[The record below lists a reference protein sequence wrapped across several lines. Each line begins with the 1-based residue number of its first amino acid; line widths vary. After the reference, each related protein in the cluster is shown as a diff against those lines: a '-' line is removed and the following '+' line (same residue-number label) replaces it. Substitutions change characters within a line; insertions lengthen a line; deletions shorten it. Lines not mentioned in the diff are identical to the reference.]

1 MRLRPPRGLRVRLVV
16 AFLLVSALSALIT
29 AALTFRQARSAI
41 LDRTQDNAVHELR
54 AQVDSLAPDLPFP
67 PTTQDLRNFTRQLD
81 RAGTSRDWR
90 TAASYRGGPPVSAPG
105 ETRKTEVPAALRTA
119 VGEEDAVVRQRVER
133 DGTPWLV
140 IGMPVLY
147 GTEGAGERRAVS
159 GLVVYA
165 DFSLDGD
172 KADIAALVTAAQ
184 AGAVPALVIA
194 LGPALFAARRVLR
207 PVRGLRNGAEKLASG
222 DLGTRLPVT
231 GHDELSDLTRTFN
244 AMATHLEQDDAELR
258 RMEATARRFAAD
270 VAHELRTPLAAMT
283 AVTEVLDEDARGGTL
298 PADTADAVLLISDET
313 RKLARM
319 VEDLMEV
326 SRFDAG
332 AATLHLDEVALRT
345 LVEKTVQLRGW
356 QMPPGRVV
364 VEVPDDVRVS
374 VDPRRIDVVLANLI
388 GNGLRHGAPPVVV
401 RARREPSSE
410 ARDAGGGDLVVTVT
424 DHGAGIPDDVLPHVF
439 DRFYK
444 ADAARTRSE
453 GSGLG
458 LAIAAENVRLHHG
471 TLTAANSPEGGAEF
485 TLTLPLVL
493 PRPDVPEVEEGP

>member
-67 PTTQDLRNFTRQLD
+67 PTTQDLRNFTLQLD

-105 ETRKTEVPAALRTA
+105 AERSTAIPAALREA
-119 VGEEDAVVRQRVER
+119 VGQRKDAVVRQRVER

-147 GTEGAGERRAVS
+147 GTDGEGDRAAAS

-194 LGPALFAARRVLR
+194 LAPALFAARRVLR
-207 PVRGLRNGAEKLASG
+207 PVRGLRNGAEQLASG

-244 AMATHLEQDDAELR
+244 AMATHLERDDAELR

-270 VAHELRTPLAAMT
+270 VAHELRTPLAAMA
-283 AVTEVLDEDARGGTL
+283 AVTEVLDEDAHSGAL
-298 PADTADAVLLISDET
+298 PADTADAVLLVSEET
-313 RKLARM
+313 RKLTRM

-345 LVEKTVQLRGW
+345 LVEKTVHLRGW
-356 QMPPGRVV
+356 QVPPGRVV

-401 RARREPSSE
+401 RARHEPGSGPE
-410 ARDAGGGDLVVTVT
+410 DPEGGTVVVTVT
-424 DHGAGIPDDVLPHVF
+424 DHGPGIPDDVLPHVF

-471 TLTAANSPEGGAEF
+471 TLTAATSPEGGAEF
-485 TLTLPLVL
+485 TLTLPVAL
-493 PRPDVPEVEEGP
+493 PRPEVEEGP

>member
-67 PTTQDLRNFTRQLD
+67 PTTQDLRNFTLQLD

-90 TAASYRGGPPVSAPG
+90 TAASYRDGPPVSAPG
-105 ETRKTEVPAALRTA
+105 AERSTAIPAALREA
-119 VGEEDAVVRQRVER
+119 VGERKDAVVRQRVER

-147 GTEGAGERRAVS
+147 GTDGEGDRAAAS

-194 LGPALFAARRVLR
+194 LVPALFAARRVLR
-207 PVRGLRNGAEKLASG
+207 PVRGLRNGAEQLASG

-244 AMATHLEQDDAELR
+244 AMATHLERDDAELR

-270 VAHELRTPLAAMT
+270 VAHELRTPLAAMA
-283 AVTEVLDEDARGGTL
+283 AVTEVLDEDAHSGAL
-298 PADTADAVLLISDET
+298 PADTADAVLLVSEET
-313 RKLARM
+313 RKLTRM

-345 LVEKTVQLRGW
+345 LVEKTVHLRGW
-356 QMPPGRVV
+356 QAPPGRVV

-401 RARREPSSE
+401 RARHEPGSGPGDPE
-410 ARDAGGGDLVVTVT
+410 GGTVVVTVT
-424 DHGAGIPDDVLPHVF
+424 DHGPGIPDDVLPHVF

-471 TLTAANSPEGGAEF
+471 TLTAATSPEGGAEF
-485 TLTLPLVL
+485 TLTLPLAL
-493 PRPDVPEVEEGP
+493 PRPEVEEAP

>member
-67 PTTQDLRNFTRQLD
+67 PTTQDLRNFTLQLD

-105 ETRKTEVPAALRTA
+105 AERSTAIPAALREA
-119 VGEEDAVVRQRVER
+119 VGQRKDAVVRQRVER

-147 GTEGAGERRAVS
+147 GTDGEGDRPAAS

-194 LGPALFAARRVLR
+194 LVPALFAARRVLR
-207 PVRGLRNGAEKLASG
+207 PVRGLRNGAEQLASG

-244 AMATHLEQDDAELR
+244 AMATHLERDDAELR

-270 VAHELRTPLAAMT
+270 VAHELRTPLAAMA
-283 AVTEVLDEDARGGTL
+283 AVTEVLDEDAHGGAL
-298 PADTADAVLLISDET
+298 PADTADAVLLVSEET
-313 RKLARM
+313 RKLTRM

-345 LVEKTVQLRGW
+345 LVEKTVHLRGW
-356 QMPPGRVV
+356 QAPPGRVV

-401 RARREPSSE
+401 RARHEPGSGPE
-410 ARDAGGGDLVVTVT
+410 DPEGGTVVVTVT
-424 DHGAGIPDDVLPHVF
+424 DHGPGIPDDVLPHVF

-471 TLTAANSPEGGAEF
+471 TLTAATSPEGGAEF
-485 TLTLPLVL
+485 TLTLPVAL
-493 PRPDVPEVEEGP
+493 PRPEVEEGP